1 MGGRQRSVRRKWRTS
16 RLDEAFC
23 ASVTRQYAR
32 TFALANRFLPPL
44 QRRGAFAIYAFC
56 RVADD
61 LVDEPVNAPVGG
73 AEYGV
78 AQHRDALVAALS
90 GRPRG
95 PVFRELAWAIGRFH
109 IPTAP
114 LFALLD
120 AVSTDLAPRPVQS
133 WDDLLGYCDGVA
145 STVGEMCAHVFGLPE
160 SPMERRCALRHARAL
175 GVAMQLTNILR
186 DVGEDAARGR
196 CYLPADDLARF
207 GLTREEVLDR
217 SIPADD
223 LRWRKLMISLVRR
236 ARALYAS
243 AEPGL
248 ALLPRESR
256 VCATICAHGYAR
268 ILNALARIEHDAL
281 TRRARVSAGAKAW
294 IAFSAWR
301 ASVRPAA

>member
-1 MGGRQRSVRRKWRTS
+1 MNPHRDS
-16 RLDEAFC
+16 EYC

-32 TFALANRFLPPL
+32 TFAFASRFLPPV
-44 QRRGAFAIYAFC
+44 QRRGAFAVYAFC

-61 LVDEPVNAPVGG
+61 LVDEPRASGAG
-73 AEYGV
+73 RAEYGV
-78 AQHRDALVAALS
+78 EEHRRELVEAID

-95 PVFRELAWAIGRFH
+95 PVFRELAWAIARFG

-120 AVSTDLAPRPVQS
+120 AVSTDLAPRPMQS

-160 SPMERRCALRHARAL
+160 QPAARRCALRHARTL

-196 CYLPADDLARF
+196 CYIPADDLARF

-217 SIPADD
+217 RLRADD
-223 LRWRKLMISLVRR
+223 PRWRTLMVSMVGR

-243 AEPGL
+243 AQPGL
-248 ALLPRESR
+248 SLLPRETR
-256 VCATICAHGYAR
+256 VCATICARGYAR
-268 ILNALARIEHDAL
+268 ILNALEGIDHDAL
-281 TRRARVSAGAKAW
+281 TRRARVSTGVKAW

-301 ASVRPAA
+301 SNARPAA

>member
-1 MGGRQRSVRRKWRTS
+1 MGGKQRSARRKRWNS
-16 RLDEAFC
+16 HSDEALC
-23 ASVTRQYAR
+23 ASVTRQHAH
-32 TFALANRFLPPL
+32 TFALASHFLPPL

-61 LVDEPVNAPVGG
+61 LVDEPVNARVGD

-78 AQHRDALVAALS
+78 DQHRDALVEALS

-120 AVSTDLAPRPVQS
+120 AISADLAPRPVQS

-186 DVGEDAARGR
+186 DIGEDAARGR

-223 LRWRKLMISLVRR
+223 PRWRKLMISLMRR

-268 ILNALARIEHDAL
+268 ILNALEGIGHDAL
-281 TRRARVSAGAKAW
+281 MRRARVSASAKAW

>member
-1 MGGRQRSVRRKWRTS
+1 MGGKQRIARDKRRHS
-16 RLDEAFC
+16 RSDEAFC
-23 ASVTRQYAR
+23 ATVTRQYAR
-32 TFALANRFLPPL
+32 TFAIASRFLPPPE
-44 QRRGAFAIYAFC
+44 RRGAFAIYAFC

-61 LVDEPVNAPVGG
+61 LVDEPG
-73 AEYGV
+73 ATRVQEPEHGV
-78 AQHRDALVAALS
+78 ALHRAALVEALG

-95 PVFRELAWAIGRFH
+95 PVFRELAWAIRRFQL
-109 IPTAP
+109 PTAP

-120 AVSTDLAPRPVQS
+120 AISTDLAPRPIQS

-145 STVGEMCAHVFGLPE
+145 STVGELCVHVFGLPE
-160 SPMERRCALRHARAL
+160 SPMARRCALRHARTL

-196 CYLPADDLARF
+196 CYLPTEDLARF
-207 GLTREEVLDR
+207 GITREEVLDR
-217 SIPADD
+217 SIAADD
-223 LRWRKLMISLVRR
+223 PRWAKLMISMVRR

-248 ALLPRESR
+248 GLLPRETR

-268 ILNALARIEHDAL
+268 ILNALEGIEHDAL
-281 TRRARVSAGAKAW
+281 TRRASVSAGAKAW